1 MQPKKNKRLSHILL
15 RIRKRYRFGNIPI
28 LSKLFIAFGLVFISM
43 ISLSLIM
50 FVKYKEDKEIST
62 ISVIQQMNI
71 QTIGKI
77 DDYIN
82 DIKNATK
89 MPLFKE
95 SLENDFIYELS
106 QFNRKNTRSLIFQN
120 LSEQIFHRIFNFND
134 SVHSVFLFNLKGLS
148 VYKMLGSSLSS
159 EYNPKDEEWFKQSI
173 DNFGRPVVIGTFKI
187 PNAVDYSNKPVFVF
201 SVSRGI
207 VDVNSSNFAGIILLN
222 NKIDVLSNLCKKM
235 IMVPEQRVFI
245 IDSLGKVIYDTVES
259 NITHPIDSRLLDE
272 IEDITNGSK
281 EMNYNG
287 TKILAD
293 FRTSDI
299 TGWKI
304 VNLIPLSALNENIDQ
319 MRNTTVIITGILILV
334 LSIFLFLVSSRIV
347 KPIKK
352 LVLLMKLIE
361 NGDFDVKLK
370 FNTRDEVG
378 QLAKTF
384 NRMTHKV
391 KKLINEVY
399 VDKIKQKELEVQ
411 MLQNQ
416 INPHFL
422 YNSLES
428 IHMMAEINHDKETS
442 KMVRDLGKILRYGIS
457 KQNETVTVREEL
469 NHLDDYINLQKVRF
483 EDLFTITVNVDEA
496 LYEFPIIKLLL
507 QPLIENAIYHGLDS
521 REEGGRIEILGYKT
535 EDLIIFEV
543 ADNGTGMEAGQV
555 RKLNDYLNDL
565 KNSFKSIGLKNV
577 HKRIKLRYGNEYGIE
592 VFSKPEEGTKVRV
605 TLPGLQAKK
614 ISP

>member
-1 MQPKKNKRLSHILL
+1 MQLKKNKRLSHILL

-614 ISP
+614 

>member
-1 MQPKKNKRLSHILL
+1 MQPKKNKRLFHILL

-543 ADNGTGMEAGQV
+543 ADNGSGMEAGQV

-614 ISP
+614 

>member
-1 MQPKKNKRLSHILL
+1 
-15 RIRKRYRFGNIPI
+15 
-28 LSKLFIAFGLVFISM
+28 
-43 ISLSLIM
+43 
-50 FVKYKEDKEIST
+50 
-62 ISVIQQMNI
+62 
-71 QTIGKI
+71 
-77 DDYIN
+77 
-82 DIKNATK
+82 
-89 MPLFKE
+89 
-95 SLENDFIYELS
+95 
-106 QFNRKNTRSLIFQN
+106 
-120 LSEQIFHRIFNFND
+120 
-134 SVHSVFLFNLKGLS
+134 
-148 VYKMLGSSLSS
+148 MLGSSLSS

-235 IMVPEQRVFI
+235 IMVTEQRVFI